1 MIRVVIDTNVF
12 VSSFFGG
19 NPRRII
25 DLWKNEEIVL
35 CLSKDVLDEY
45 IDVLQ
50 RVGLKDEDE
59 IEELLSLF
67 AEGFNILF
75 TAKTPKVK
83 AVKEDPEDDK
93 FIECAVALKAEIVVT
108 GDKALR
114 AVGDYIGIK
123 ILTPQEFLKTCK
135 TD

>member
-19 NPRRII
+19 NPKRII

-45 IDVLQ
+45 VDVLQ

-59 IEELLSLF
+59 IEELLALF
-67 AEGFNILF
+67 AKSFNKQGE
-75 TAKTPKVK
+75 KT
-83 AVKEDPEDDK
+83 
-93 FIECAVALKAEIVVT
+93 I
-108 GDKALR
+108 
-114 AVGDYIGIK
+114 
-123 ILTPQEFLKTCK
+123 
-135 TD
+135 